1 MTTANLDATLQSMTA
16 IRKLMTGEEF
26 LAWCLDQEGKWE
38 LVNGVPIEMMAGA
51 TENHDRIVVNL
62 IATLRERLR
71 VGPCRPKTADQAA
84 RIPKG
89 NFRRP
94 DVTIDCGPPAPQ
106 SLEST
111 APAVFFEVL
120 SPSTRTFD
128 LLKKPEEY
136 KTVPTLKHFVL
147 LDSNAARASL
157 WTRGDDGWTNAEVDG
172 PDAVISLGGV
182 GVNLT
187 LAEIY
192 DGVELTPA

>member
-1 MTTANLDATLQSMTA
+1 MTVA
-16 IRKLMTGEEF
+16 RKLMTPDEF
-26 LAWCLDQEGKWE
+26 LTWCLDQEGKWE
-38 LVNGVPIEMMAGA
+38 LVNGVPLQMMAGA
-51 TENHDRIVVNL
+51 TESHDRMVVNL
-62 IATLRERLR
+62 ITNLSQKLRGGL
-71 VGPCRPKTADQAA
+71 CRPKTADQAA

-147 LDSNAARASL
+147 LDPDAPRAWV
-157 WTRGDDGWTNAEVDG
+157 WTREGEAWVNADVEGLDAEV
-172 PDAVISLGGV
+172 ALTGV
-182 GVNLT
+182 GLT
-187 LAEIY
+187 LPLSDIY
-192 DGVELTPA
+192 DGVELAER